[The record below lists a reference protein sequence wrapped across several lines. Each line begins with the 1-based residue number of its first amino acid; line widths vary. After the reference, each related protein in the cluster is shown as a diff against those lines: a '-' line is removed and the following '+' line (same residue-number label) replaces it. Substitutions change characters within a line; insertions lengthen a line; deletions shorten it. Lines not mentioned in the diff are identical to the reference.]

1 MGRDSPLSKPTRS
14 RWMLLAAMAMGVVIV
29 AYSGSRLRVSYKT
42 PLTGCARDHGTG
54 GASGVFRWADRI
66 GIPVRLLE
74 DPIWEAPR
82 SFREPSGN
90 CVLMMGNG
98 PWSPTGEEMDGVN
111 WLTTGDWLAR
121 GNALIVVT
129 TELKSLPKS
138 LREDLNLS
146 RLHEND
152 AEHDSFLFQDSVD
165 NRPETSRAPVKGGG
179 IMTVETKGPR
189 WSADPPKEPAPGK
202 PATSPS
208 RPAEAVDP
216 SRWQLA
222 ADATGGVLFRIPA
235 GKGAVYILLDEF
247 AWTNTGLDQG
257 DNARVLAGI
266 LGREIRGGVLA
277 IDEYRHGHGR
287 TESFLT
293 YLLNLPGSS
302 AIMWLAAIWGLLY
315 FYGRNVRLRP
325 VEAYVERERRT
336 AQESINA
343 VAQLY
348 ERARAAP
355 LVVEAVARRLRQIA
369 RSSAEPPPNVEK
381 LLRDAEIYAQAQ
393 ERPSSPTTAIRLVNE
408 LIQLRKR
415 IYGTRTVS

>member
-1 MGRDSPLSKPTRS
+1 MAAGVLI
-14 RWMLLAAMAMGVVIV
+14 LAVL
-29 AYSGSRLRVSYKT
+29 GSRLRVSYQT

-54 GASGVFRWADRI
+54 GASGVYRWADRI

-74 DPIWEAPR
+74 EPIWEA
-82 SFREPSGN
+82 SQSLREPAGN

-98 PWSPTGEEMDGVN
+98 PWSPTGEEMDGLN
-111 WLTTGDWLAR
+111 WVSTGDWLSR
-121 GNALIVVT
+121 GNTLIVVT
-129 TELKSLPKS
+129 TEPGSLPKS
-138 LREDLNLS
+138 LREGLNLPTPPES
-146 RLHEND
+146 PVEPV
-152 AEHDSFLFQDSVD
+152 SFFIRESVD
-165 NRPETSRAPVKGGG
+165 NRPETGRAPVAGGG
-179 IMTVETKGPR
+179 FLTVEAKGPR
-189 WSADPPKEPAPGK
+189 WTAPPTKEAAPGK
-202 PATSPS
+202 PGTV
-208 RPAEAVDP
+208 PAKSAPAVDP
-216 SRWQLA
+216 TRWQMA
-222 ADATGGVLFRIPA
+222 GDASGGVLFRIPV
-235 GKGAVYILLDEF
+235 GKGAVYVLLDEY

-257 DNARVLAGI
+257 DNARVLARI

-325 VEAYVERERRT
+325 VEIYVERERRT

-348 ERARAAP
+348 ERARATP
-355 LVVEAVARRLRQIA
+355 LVVEAVARRLRQLS
-369 RSSAEPPPNVEK
+369 RSSAEPPPAVEQ
-381 LLRDAEIYAQAQ
+381 LLRDAETYVESQ
-393 ERPSSPTTAIRLVNE
+393 ERPAAPKAAIHLVNE

>member
-1 MGRDSPLSKPTRS
+1 
-14 RWMLLAAMAMGVVIV
+14 
-29 AYSGSRLRVSYKT
+29 
-42 PLTGCARDHGTG
+42 
-54 GASGVFRWADRI
+54 
-66 GIPVRLLE
+66 
-74 DPIWEAPR
+74 
-82 SFREPSGN
+82 
-90 CVLMMGNG
+90 MMGNG

-121 GNALIVVT
+121 GNTLIVVT
-129 TELKSLPKS
+129 TEPSSLPKS
-138 LREDLNLS
+138 LRQDLNLLT
-146 RLHEND
+146 LHEEA
-152 AEHDSFLFQDSVD
+152 AEPASTLFQDSVD
-165 NRPETSRAPVKGGG
+165 NRPETTRRPVKGGG

-189 WSADPPKEPAPGK
+189 WKADPPKGPAPAKAAMGLL
-202 PATSPS
+202 
-208 RPAEAVDP
+208 RPVEAVDP

-222 ADATGGVLFRIPA
+222 ADATGGVLFRIPV

-266 LGREIRGGVLA
+266 LGREVRGGVLA

-348 ERARAAP
+348 QRARAAP

-369 RSSAEPPPNVEK
+369 RTSAEPPPAVEK
-381 LLRDAEIYAQAQ
+381 LLRDAETYAREQ
-393 ERPSSPTTAIRLVNE
+393 ERPTSPTTAIRLVNE